1 MSENLNREVRDFS
14 KYNTMSTE
22 ELEELLRLDS
32 EAPDGQESD
41 TELLLYVMEVLSYRE
56 KANNTGKTAQ
66 ESWESFQQHYL
77 PTEEECLEH
86 TSKTNVP
93 TKSVRS
99 WLPRLIA
106 AAAVVALLVCIPVAA
121 SAFGWKD
128 IWNAVAQWAKET
140 FSFVSEDQPGVSEP
154 ATEDTLGFKSLQQA
168 LTETKNRSDIVP
180 TTIPERYKLEQVI
193 VDESPMR
200 SVYMAHYK
208 NGEASLTITVRSYL
222 DSDPENVEV
231 NEDLL
236 EIYEAFGV
244 EHYIFDNYEQ
254 LRAVWITDSY
264 ECYISGELTI
274 EEIKMMIDSIG
285 KG

>member
-1 MSENLNREVRDFS
+1 MSENLNRGVRDFS

-41 TELLLYVMEVLSYRE
+41 TELLLYVMEVLSDR
-56 KANNTGKTAQ
+56 KKTNNTGKTAL
-66 ESWESFQQHYL
+66 EAWESFQQHYL

-86 TSKTNVP
+86 TSKAVP
-93 TKSVRS
+93 PAKPARS

-140 FSFVSEDQPGVSEP
+140 FSFVSEDQPEDSEP
-154 ATEDTLGFKSLQQA
+154 ATEDTLEFKSLQQVLA
-168 LTETKNRSDIVP
+168 ETNNRSDIVP
-180 TTIPERYKLEQVI
+180 TTIPEKYQLEDITVR
-193 VDESPMR
+193 ENPMQ
-200 SVYMAHYK
+200 SIYMALYK
-208 NGEASLTITVRSYL
+208 SGETSMKISVRSYL
-222 DSDPENVEV
+222 DSDPEKIEV

-236 EIYEAFGV
+236 EIYEVSDV
-244 EHYIFDNYEQ
+244 EYYIFANNKQ
-254 LRAVWITDSY
+254 LRAVWIIDSY
-264 ECYISGELTI
+264 ECYISGELSI
-274 EEIKMMIDSIG
+274 EEIKMMIDSIR